1 MFYGRLPDS
10 ATRLSATHYC
20 RTAGRSRKGLGQQ
33 GGLLFYNS
41 FFPLLPTGSELLLT
55 SHFLTGGLAI
65 CKFFMEL
72 EQLLLQTGKMAG
84 MSDIGFFF
92 IRINPAIEGL
102 EQKQERQEPDL
113 QKDDACSRKPDK
125 VVHPATCR
133 VILMLPEAPSVP
145 VR

>member
-1 MFYGRLPDS
+1 MFYGKFPDS

-20 RTAGRSRKGLGQQ
+20 RTAGRQPKGLGQQ

-92 IRINPAIEGL
+92 IR
-102 EQKQERQEPDL
+102 
-113 QKDDACSRKPDK
+113 
-125 VVHPATCR
+125 
-133 VILMLPEAPSVP
+133 
-145 VR
+145 